1 MADEFD
7 KNIQMI
13 MGKSVNQ
20 APQLSADDKKSIAV
34 AYQKLFAN
42 LTYNNW
48 LRGGTLGNAWY
59 KTLSQMKQ
67 FIQSNGTA
75 SPAAMYMRQIFASHS
90 AEWSKVMMTNPNRE
104 SVLDV
109 DEKTRAKWN
118 ARTAQ
123 EMTAARES
131 MMAMVKKYQA
141 AEKDASSKNKTAT
154 QDAFRAAAQKMQ
166 MLMIL
171 QMRQKQNGGMA
182 A

>member
-1 MADEFD
+1 
-7 KNIQMI
+7 
-13 MGKSVNQ
+13 
-20 APQLSADDKKSIAV
+20 
-34 AYQKLFAN
+34 
-42 LTYNNW
+42 
-48 LRGGTLGNAWY
+48 
-59 KTLSQMKQ
+59 
-67 FIQSNGTA
+67 
-75 SPAAMYMRQIFASHS
+75 
-90 AEWSKVMMTNPNRE
+90 MMTNPNRE

-123 EMTAARES
+123 EMNAARES

>member
-13 MGKSVNQ
+13 MGKSVGQ

-59 KTLSQMKQ
+59 KTLSQMKH
-67 FIQSNGTA
+67 
-75 SPAAMYMRQIFASHS
+75 MRQIFASHS

-109 DEKTRAKWN
+109 DEKTHAKWN

-131 MMAMVKKYQA
+131 MMTMVKKYQA
-141 AEKDASSKNKTAT
+141 VEKDASSKNKNAT

-171 QMRQKQNGGMA
+171 QMCQKQNGGMA